1 MNSEKVDVVPSKLKS
16 PIDFVV
22 LGLIIGAAIGV
33 QFLFMSLPEDDLGN
47 TVFIGSL
54 ISSGSVA
61 TAAFI
66 IAKRYWGTNV
76 FGKSYLAFAIGYL
89 AYFIAEVLYY
99 TFDLYLGIE
108 PYPSV
113 ADIFF
118 FGLYPFSL
126 AHLILNIRFF
136 NPKFS
141 IKQKAWLIVVP
152 AIIFFIYSY
161 TTLIE
166 YEEPNFDFYY
176 GIIFVLGASVVFAF
190 AVLGASIFRKGVLGV
205 AWLLLVCGIL
215 ISTVGDVWYYYLEV
229 FEEYSNLHPV
239 NVMWYVSDF
248 LIIYALA
255 KHRKIF

>member
-1 MNSEKVDVVPSKLKS
+1 VDVVPSKIKS

-33 QFLFMSLPEDDLGN
+33 QFLFMSLPEDELGN

-54 ISSGSVA
+54 ISSASVA

-66 IAKRYWGTNV
+66 IAKRYWGTKV
-76 FGKSYLAFAIGYL
+76 FGKSYLAFALGYL

-118 FGLYPFSL
+118 FALYPFSL
-126 AHLILNIRFF
+126 IHLILNIRFF

-141 IKQKAWLIVVP
+141 VKQKAWLIAVP

-166 YEEPNFDFYY
+166 YEEPSFDYFY
-176 GIIFVLGASVVFAF
+176 GIIFVLGASTVFAF
-190 AVLGASIFRKGVLGV
+190 AVLGASVFRKGVLGV

-229 FEEYSNLHPV
+229 FEEYSDLHPV

>member
-1 MNSEKVDVVPSKLKS
+1 M
-16 PIDFVV
+16 
-22 LGLIIGAAIGV
+22 
-33 QFLFMSLPEDDLGN
+33 
-47 TVFIGSL
+47 
-54 ISSGSVA
+54 
-61 TAAFI
+61 
-66 IAKRYWGTNV
+66 
-76 FGKSYLAFAIGYL
+76 

-99 TFDLYLGIE
+99 SFDLYLGIE

-118 FGLYPFSL
+118 FALYPFSL
-126 AHLILNIRFF
+126 IHLILNIRFF

-152 AIIFFIYSY
+152 AIIFSIYSY

-166 YEEPNFDFYY
+166 YEEPNFDYYY
-176 GIIFVLGASVVFAF
+176 GIIFVLGASIVFAF
-190 AVLGASIFRKGVLGV
+190 AVLGASVFRKGVLGV

-229 FEEYSNLHPV
+229 FEEYSDLHPV